1 MNTINIVDLLPKPQ
15 QVRTRRESYMEKLL
29 EEALVD
35 LEWIEGTTKTSEKR
49 RSLIADIKYVLEKK

>member
-1 MNTINIVDLLPKPQ
+1 MNTINIVDMLHKPQ